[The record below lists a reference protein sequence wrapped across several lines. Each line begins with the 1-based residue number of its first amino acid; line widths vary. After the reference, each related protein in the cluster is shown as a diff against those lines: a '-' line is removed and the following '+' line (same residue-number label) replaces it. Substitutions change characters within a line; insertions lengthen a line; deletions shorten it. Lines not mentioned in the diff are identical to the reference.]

1 MNFFLKMSS
10 MNLVRAGLDNQN
22 LNDLLIPSG
31 VGLAEFGAL
40 NVCLYM
46 CLCVIQDLA
55 TMRLHRDGV

>member
-1 MNFFLKMSS
+1 MI
-10 MNLVRAGLDNQN
+10 LVRAGLDNQN

-40 NVCLYM
+40 NVR
-46 CLCVIQDLA
+46 LCVIQDLA